1 MRSKLRPDIQEDIVT
16 VVHDNVL
23 VRQIEIIRRIYKTI
37 AIPAYTKREFLNN
50 PLGALQISHA
60 QSNRGVTTIAAANRF
75 QTLQHCL
82 PAKRQS
88 RRTAAKDRNKSLTA
102 EQHAERQQHHS
113 AGYPVTA

>member
-1 MRSKLRPDIQEDIVT
+1 MRSQLRPDIQEDIVT

-37 AIPAYTKREFLNN
+37 TIPAYTKREFLNN
-50 PLGALQISHA
+50 PLSALQISHA
-60 QSNRGVTTIAAANRF
+60 QSNRGVTTIAAADRF
-75 QTLQHCL
+75 QTLQHRL
-82 PAKRQS
+82 PAKCQRS
-88 RRTAAKDRNKSLTA
+88 SAAAQYRNKSLTA